1 MSTLEFA
8 LAALLVLQSAAWIAT
23 DFVDRAPS
31 RTTVHDHFGE
41 DAELAMRRTR
51 H

>member
-8 LAALLVLQSAAWIAT
+8 LAALLALQSVAWIAT
-23 DFVDRAPS
+23 DVADRAP
-31 RTTVHDHFGE
+31 RWTATRDRFGE
-41 DAELAMRRTR
+41 DIERAMRRTR